1 MNIRLDPHYRVN
13 ILPNVGWTAGDA
25 SLTVFAEVE
34 NNQADTVT
42 SATIVAV
49 AYKAD
54 GSLCAVE
61 EGGSYMTLREGERK
75 AVKMVLEADPAL
87 VADIRLYAETEFD
100 DDDPVVAPPQFMQ
113 NYFEEK
119 P

>member
-1 MNIRLDPHYRVN
+1 MNIRLDPHYRVT
-13 ILPNVGWTAGDA
+13 ILPNVGWTAGDT

-34 NNQADTVT
+34 NSHPETVT

-49 AYKAD
+49 AYRDD
-54 GSLCAVE
+54 GSICGVE

-75 AVKMVLEADPAL
+75 AVKMVLEVDPA
-87 VADIRLYAETEFD
+87 VVESVRLYAETEFD

-113 NYFEEK
+113 NYFEER